1 MNGGGD
7 GAAPGGISTWAALE
21 FNLLVA
27 GLGAI
32 PWIVAALALAGI
44 SLPAPPDQWKWWYA
58 PASLAAIVALLL
70 LGLAVEGLAGLVENG
85 IARRRW
91 KWYSPCREDDKT
103 WHPAQ
108 RWIWKSAQ
116 AWTDFGR
123 RRVRILVARDTAL
136 NTFLFTIVLTV
147 YFAVYKPGSWC
158 ISTPATLFAG
168 LLLTSL
174 FIYVWVNACAAFRRA
189 VSDAG
194 SPDAA

>member
-1 MNGGGD
+1 MSGGGD
-7 GAAPGGISTWAALE
+7 GAAPGGASTWAALE
-21 FNLLVA
+21 FNVLVA

-32 PWIVAALALAGI
+32 PWIVAALAVAGI
-44 SLPAPPDQWKWWYA
+44 YLPTPPDLWKWWYA
-58 PASLAAIVALLL
+58 PAGVVAIVALFL

-85 IARRRW
+85 IARRGW

-103 WHPAQ
+103 WPPAQ

-116 AWTDFGR
+116 AWADFGR

-136 NTFLFTIVLTV
+136 NTFLLTTVLTV
-147 YFAVYKPGSWC
+147 YLAVYKPGPWC
-158 ISTPATLFAG
+158 VTIAATVFGG

-174 FIYVWVNACAAFRRA
+174 FSYVWVNACAAFRRA

-194 SPDAA
+194 SPDGA